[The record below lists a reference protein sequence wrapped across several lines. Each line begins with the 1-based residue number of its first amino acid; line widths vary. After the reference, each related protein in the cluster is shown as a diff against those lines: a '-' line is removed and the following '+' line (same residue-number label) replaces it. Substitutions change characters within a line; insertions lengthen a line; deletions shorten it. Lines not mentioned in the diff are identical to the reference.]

1 MIEKLEQ
8 LCKRIPATEQMLSI
22 QGIGI
27 KTVAGL
33 LAEVGDIGRFQTP
46 KQIQKLAGLALKE
59 NSSGKHKEA
68 TTISRRGCARLRTLL
83 FNAAIALIG
92 KNDAYRKLH
101 QHYTQRSK
109 NPLKKKQSVVA
120 ISCKL
125 IRIFYALLSKD
136 IAYDEEKMLKDIVW
150 ESANTVA

>member
-1 MIEKLEQ
+1 MQ
-8 LCKRIPATEQMLSI
+8 TDSGYGTDASI

-27 KTVAGL
+27 KTVAGF

-59 NSSGKHKEA
+59 NSSGKHKGA
-68 TTISRRGCARLRTLL
+68 TTISRRGRARLRTLL

-101 QHYTQRSK
+101 QHYT
-109 NPLKKKQSVVA
+109 
-120 ISCKL
+120 
-125 IRIFYALLSKD
+125 
-136 IAYDEEKMLKDIVW
+136 
-150 ESANTVA
+150 